1 MSQIKAIDY
10 NISHP
15 LCIRDRFLVK
25 EKLSF
30 SIDLLL
36 YRENKFRLNEN
47 FEIKVVYENFIW
59 LKRNQV
65 YSKRLYKR

>member
-1 MSQIKAIDY
+1 
-10 NISHP
+10 
-15 LCIRDRFLVK
+15 
-25 EKLSF
+25 
-30 SIDLLL
+30 LLL